1 MVPPDGDEIGMDGMR
16 AAASMAT
23 GGATMGGATPERVLH
38 LVDRAATLAAAK
50 VKAIHAITS
59 QTRILALNA
68 TIEAARAGEAGK
80 GFAVVAG
87 EVKAVAGEVARIA
100 GDMDGELRDAFDALK
115 ALGARMAEDMRGQ
128 RLVDLALNA
137 IEIIDRNLYER
148 TCDVRWWATDSS
160 VVGAAEDPGPGRIEE
175 VSRRLGVILSAYTV
189 YLDLWLCDTAGRVIA
204 NGRPER
210 YAVRGLDVS
219 GEAWFR
225 DAMATASGDDFAVAD
240 VARCPG
246 LGHAAVATYAA
257 AVREGGRV
265 DGRPA
270 GVLGIHFDWGP
281 QAEAVVRGVR
291 LMPDEAARSRALLVD
306 TAGRVLAA
314 SDGQGLLTERID
326 LPRGGGGAGFHRD
339 AAGRTVAYHRTP
351 GYETY
356 RGLGWS
362 GVLVQAPAT

>member
-1 MVPPDGDEIGMDGMR
+1 MVPRDEGGIGMDGMR
-16 AAASMAT
+16 AVVGTDGGDAT
-23 GGATMGGATPERVLH
+23 IGGATPERVLQ

-100 GDMDGELRDAFDALK
+100 GDMDGELRDAFAALK
-115 ALGARMAEDMRGQ
+115 AVGARMAEDMRGQ

-148 TCDVRWWATDSS
+148 TCDVRWWATDSA
-160 VVGAAEDPGPGRIEE
+160 VVGAAEDPAPEGLDE

-189 YLDLWLCDTAGRVIA
+189 YLDLWLCDASGRVVA
-204 NGRPER
+204 NGRPDR
-210 YAVRGLDVS
+210 YGVRGLDVS

-225 DAMATASGDDFAVAD
+225 DAMTTGSGDDFAVAD
-240 VARCPG
+240 VAPCPA
-246 LGHAAVATYAA
+246 LGGVPVATYAA
-257 AVREGGRV
+257 AVRGGGQAH
-265 DGRPA
+265 GRPI

-306 TAGRVLAA
+306 AAGRVLAA
-314 SDGQGLLTERID
+314 SDGQGVLTERIE
-326 LPRGGGGAGFHRD
+326 LPRGTAGFHHD

-362 GVLVQAPAT
+362 GVLVQAPGP